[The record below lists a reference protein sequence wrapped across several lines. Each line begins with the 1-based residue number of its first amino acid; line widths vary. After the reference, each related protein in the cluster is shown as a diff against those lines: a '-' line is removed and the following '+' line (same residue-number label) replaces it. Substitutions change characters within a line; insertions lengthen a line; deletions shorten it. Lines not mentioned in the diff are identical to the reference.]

1 MLPGDPEI
9 LRGGIERLVAQ
20 EHLDRPDID
29 ARFEEVGRK
38 TMAERMDAV
47 AVRHPRTLLR
57 MLVDFLG
64 RADGP
69 RHGGIK
75 ARKQPRAWPVALPVG
90 AQFGQQTGREESG
103 ALLPPFAL
111 FDAEQQAIT
120 FDIRKPQP
128 DDFTDP
134 QARSIRGQQE
144 DAVPRIPRMREQAL
158 EFLNAQDLGEL

>member
-1 MLPGDPEI
+1 MLPGDPEV

-57 MLVDFLG
+57 MIGDFLG
-64 RADGP
+64 RADGH
-69 RHGGIK
+69 RHVGIK

-90 AQFGQQTGREESG
+90 A
-103 ALLPPFAL
+103 
-111 FDAEQQAIT
+111 
-120 FDIRKPQP
+120 
-128 DDFTDP
+128 
-134 QARSIRGQQE
+134 
-144 DAVPRIPRMREQAL
+144 
-158 EFLNAQDLGEL
+158 